1 MGKKIRIF
9 DYPQFA
15 QGLRDE
21 LIAHAKKIASENNL
35 SIQYLPKKNF
45 RQEECIAEILKRRGT
60 HPGLVHIFSVQES
73 CASYTPWH
81 DKNTHKTF
89 LKYDPSGRC
98 LHYYFYFIHEILG
111 LCYVRV
117 PTWIPFRLQVYF
129 NGHNWLG
136 EQKGV
141 KSLLLT
147 NLSQLFGSSGKDAC
161 CHSVFP
167 VIVFVPHSRYY
178 SLPPLFPLS
187 QFR

>member
-60 HPGLVHIFSVQES
+60 HPDLVHIFSVQES

-129 NGHNWLG
+129 NGHKNRRGQIFMKLSGIAGRW
-136 EQKGV
+136 
-141 KSLLLT
+141 SALLD
-147 NLSQLFGSSGKDAC
+147 N
-161 CHSVFP
+161 
-167 VIVFVPHSRYY
+167 I
-178 SLPPLFPLS
+178 
-187 QFR
+187 